1 LLALKHS
8 ARGTFSGDKV
18 ILQVPVTAVRV
29 VDAEP
34 AKNTLQNQG
43 AGGCSL
49 VQGTHAADPVL
60 WLLALLAGPVLW
72 LRRREP

>member
-1 LLALKHS
+1 
-8 ARGTFSGDKV
+8 
-18 ILQVPVTAVRV
+18 VTAVRV

-60 WLLALLAGPVLW
+60 WLLVLLAGAVLW